1 MTIAQAYNAL
11 RTRAETERLRKQ
23 TELAGQL
30 TPYQRAQIAQWE
42 GTHVNVN
49 GMAVPATDV
58 FRELMSRRG
67 ERTVTV
73 GDQTF
78 TVSNEKAL
86 DLLLDN
92 LSKRSVTIDGQEFKI
107 PEEAAAR
114 LTSQRELA
122 KKQLGLAEAREER
135 QKGTAELN
143 AAAKRIGTILA
154 KYGENVEGAEKP
166 TDLFELIRTIGANRT
181 TRYQELV
188 RKARTGDREAKADL
202 RAVARD
208 MYAMR
213 APNGLLPKEY
223 FEDPVIELLKTGTTT
238 LANGKVVKLPK
249 DGTVKLEDE
258 DGVFIRVKLDPS
270 GMVKIV
276 EVIG

>member
-122 KKQLGLAEAREER
+122 RKRLGLAEAREER

-223 FEDPVIELLKTGTTT
+223 FEDSVIELLKTGTTT